1 MDDLRTK
8 IVINFVSQL
17 AEMSLPSLAEDEV
30 QAIVDETGLPVKTTI
45 GELARHLG
53 AIKVILAL
61 WSDEAERLPKWERE
75 QEALL
80 EVKRLLVPVI
90 KRIGS

>member
-45 GELARHLG
+45 GELARHL
-53 AIKVILAL
+53 
-61 WSDEAERLPKWERE
+61 R
-75 QEALL
+75 
-80 EVKRLLVPVI
+80 PV
-90 KRIGS
+90 SV